1 MHCIRAK
8 VYILNISS
16 QKFTK
21 PSMKCEKAVN
31 QEQNI
36 FLKSLIIVYVNDSKP
51 LKKWIA
57 LARLK
62 NPFKPL

>member
-1 MHCIRAK
+1 
-8 VYILNISS
+8 
-16 QKFTK
+16 
-21 PSMKCEKAVN
+21 MKCEKAVN

-36 FLKSLIIVYVNDSKP
+36 FLKSLIIVYANDSKP